1 MHRPRNFAG
10 PGAGKKRVM
19 VRQGRRKV
27 QQPMR
32 RLALGQRSSRPRYAP
47 GRGTARMLPF
57 APRGAPPRLPPV
69 EDPMRPPLA
78 AALFA
83 VALAASPGAD
93 AQSAAGT
100 SEVTDVKAL
109 RAQAKTPADKKALVA
124 STLALTDTE
133 AKRFWPVYDAF
144 QRKLDATNRRYS
156 LAIQEAVMADR
167 ISDLHAR
174 NLAKELTDIEDAEA
188 RARKTL
194 YSAIVRALPG
204 RKAIRYLQLES
215 KLQSGYRYEVAS
227 TLPLVQ

>member
-1 MHRPRNFAG
+1 
-10 PGAGKKRVM
+10 
-19 VRQGRRKV
+19 
-27 QQPMR
+27 
-32 RLALGQRSSRPRYAP
+32 
-47 GRGTARMLPF
+47 
-57 APRGAPPRLPPV
+57 
-69 EDPMRPPLA
+69 MRPPLA

-83 VALAASPGAD
+83 VALAASPVVD
-93 AQSAAGT
+93 AQSVAGT

-124 STLALTDTE
+124 STLALTDAE

-144 QRKLDATNRRYS
+144 QRRLDATNRRFS
-156 LAIQEAVMADR
+156 LAIQEAVLADR

-174 NLAKELTDIEDAEA
+174 NLAKELTDIEDAES

-194 YSAIVRALPG
+194 YSATVRALPG